1 MKLHRFEDASKFYE
15 QVKDYLLNY
24 EAHHCLLFGIIDTLI
39 HYPQRYDKNP
49 YLAFVE
55 DGGKVVAV
63 VVKTAP
69 YATVLS
75 KIEDFGAVEAIASD
89 LHSQKQPLP
98 GVNALTEEA
107 LAFAQI
113 WEKLTGESYQI
124 EMQMRIHQLESVEL
138 IAKSSGYLRLANE
151 SDRQLILEW
160 YKAFEL
166 DAIGTNQENIHRI
179 VDYHIKQNHAY
190 IWEDKIPVS
199 MVFAGGSTPNGKRIT
214 AVYTPPEHRQKGYAT
229 SCVAALSQNL
239 LDSGCKFCFLF
250 TDLAN
255 PTSNHIYHKIGYRP
269 ISNWSNYSFINDQ
282 IISEAEPP

>member
-1 MKLHRFEDASKFYE
+1 MKLYRFEEASQFYA
-15 QVKDYLLNY
+15 QVKDYLLKY

-39 HYPQRYDKNP
+39 NYPQRYDKNP
-49 YLAFVE
+49 YLASVE

-63 VVKTAP
+63 AVKTAP
-69 YATVLS
+69 YAAVLS
-75 KIEDFGAVEAIASD
+75 KVEDFGAVEAIASN
-89 LHSQKQPLP
+89 LQAQKEPLP

-107 LAFAQI
+107 LAFAQT
-113 WEKLTGESYQI
+113 WKKLTGESYEI
-124 EMQMRIHQLESVEL
+124 EMQMRIHQLQTVEP

-269 ISNWSNYSFINDQ
+269 ISNWSNYSFV
-282 IISEAEPP
+282 EP

>member
-1 MKLHRFEDASKFYE
+1 MKLHRFEDASQFYQ

-39 HYPQRYDKNP
+39 NYPQIYDKNP
-49 YLAFVE
+49 YLASVE

-63 VVKTAP
+63 AVKTAP
-69 YATVLS
+69 YAAVLS
-75 KIEDFGAVEAIASD
+75 KVEDFGALEEIASD
-89 LHSQKQPLP
+89 LHAQKELLP
-98 GVNALTEEA
+98 GVNALTDEA
-107 LAFAQI
+107 IAFAQT
-113 WEKLTGESYQI
+113 WQKLTGESYEI
-124 EMQMRIHQLESVEL
+124 EMQMRIHQLQTVEP
-138 IAKSSGYLRLANE
+138 IAKSSGYLRLALE
-151 SDRQLILEW
+151 SDRQLLLEW

-166 DAIGTNQENIHRI
+166 DAIGENQEESDRI
-179 VDYHIKQNHAY
+179 VDYHLNNLAY

-199 MVFAGGSTPNGKRIT
+199 MVFSGGSTPNGKRIT

-269 ISNWSNYSFINDQ
+269 VSNWSNYSFIK
-282 IISEAEPP
+282 

>member
-1 MKLHRFEDASKFYE
+1 MKLHRFEDASQFYE
-15 QVKDYLLNY
+15 KVKDYLLNY

-49 YLAFVE
+49 YLASVE
-55 DGGKVVAV
+55 DGGKVIAVA
-63 VVKTAP
+63 VKTAP
-69 YATVLS
+69 YAAVLS
-75 KIEDFGAVEAIASD
+75 KVEDFGAIEAIASN
-89 LHSQKQPLP
+89 LQAQKEPLP

-107 LAFAQI
+107 LAFAQT
-113 WEKLTGESYQI
+113 WQKLTGEPYEI
-124 EMQMRIHQLESVEL
+124 KMQMRIRQLQTVES

-166 DAIGTNQENIHRI
+166 DALGENHEQSDRI
-179 VDYHIKQNHAY
+179 VDYHLKQNHAY

-229 SCVAALSQNL
+229 SCVAALSQKL
-239 LDSGCKFCFLF
+239 LDSGCKYCFLF

-269 ISNWSNYSFINDQ
+269 VSNWSNYSFV
-282 IISEAEPP
+282 EP